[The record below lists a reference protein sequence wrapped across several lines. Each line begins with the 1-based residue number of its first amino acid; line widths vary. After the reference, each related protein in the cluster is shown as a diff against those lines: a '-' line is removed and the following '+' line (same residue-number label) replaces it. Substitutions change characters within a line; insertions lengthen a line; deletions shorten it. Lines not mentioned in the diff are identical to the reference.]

1 MIFSLVILLFIVA
14 YLLPFLFLPVQLLLV
29 FFALV
34 VILDYLVLFHSEYP
48 VRVRRQL
55 TPRFSNG
62 DDNEIILEVVNQSP
76 RRLYLNIIDEIPF
89 QFQMRDFSM
98 ATMLE
103 KNEEKRLHY
112 DLRPTQRGEYVFHD
126 INCFVKTTIGLV
138 NRRVIMKEHQTVKV
152 YPSYKALRE
161 FELKAFSTEQ
171 TESGTRKMRKIGRSL
186 EFEQIKEYVT
196 GDDIRDINWK
206 ATARK
211 GGQLMVNNFMDER
224 SQQIY
229 CLIDKGRVMKMPF
242 NGMTLL
248 DYAINASLVL
258 SHVALVRQD
267 KAGLVT
273 FAEDIGHFIRAQR
286 RSSQMGEILETLYA
300 QQTRF
305 HETDYEKLYALLKIK
320 VPQRSFLV
328 LFTNFETI
336 GSMQRQLPYLRM
348 IARRHLLMVV
358 FFENVELKEI
368 TQSEVTDIESLYIKT
383 IAEKFAY
390 EKRLIVKELQQHGI
404 LTLLTDPAQLTI
416 HTVNKYLELKA
427 RQVL

>member
-1 MIFSLVILLFIVA
+1 MIFSLVIGLFIVA
-14 YLLPFLFLPVQLLLV
+14 YLLPFLFLPVQLILV
-29 FFALV
+29 FFVLV
-34 VILDYLVLFHSEYP
+34 IILDYLVLFHSEYP
-48 VRVRRQL
+48 VRVHRQL

-62 DDNEIILEVVNQSP
+62 DDNEIVLVAVNQSP

-89 QFQMRDFSM
+89 QFQKRDFSL
-98 ATMLE
+98 ATALE
-103 KNEEKRLHY
+103 KSEEKRLHY

-138 NRRVIMKEHQTVKV
+138 NRRVIMKEPQTVKV

-267 KAGLVT
+267 KAGLIT

-300 QQTRF
+300 QQTHF

-348 IARRHLLMVV
+348 MARRHLLMVV

-368 TQSEVTDIESLYIKT
+368 TESEVTDIESLYIKT

-404 LTLLTDPAQLTI
+404 ITLLTDPAQLTI